1 MKATVIKCNL
11 HRGVNEIS
19 NKDRCIMELKKVTDL
34 SHNEKTLLG
43 KYRLCS
49 EKEKEEIREQM
60 QALLVQNEQP
70 DAQNNTSNG

>member
-1 MKATVIKCNL
+1 
-11 HRGVNEIS
+11 
-19 NKDRCIMELKKVTDL
+19 MELKKVTDL